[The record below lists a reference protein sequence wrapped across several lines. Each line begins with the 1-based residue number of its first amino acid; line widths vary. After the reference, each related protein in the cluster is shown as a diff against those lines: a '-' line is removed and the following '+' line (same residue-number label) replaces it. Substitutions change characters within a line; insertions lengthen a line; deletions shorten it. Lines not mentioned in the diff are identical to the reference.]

1 MSSAAGTAPPSDGGA
16 RDFSGR
22 VRWEYRPR
30 MNGTPDPG
38 EIVWTWVAYED
49 DPLVGKDRPVVVIG
63 LADRS
68 RLAVLMLS
76 TRDHSGDSRWLSIG
90 AGDWDA
96 QHRPSWVRSDR
107 VLAVRPSAIRREGS
121 MLPRPVYEAIRA
133 AAGPRDS
140 GLRRTVR
147 RLFGRSARPPITPV
161 APR

>member
-1 MSSAAGTAPPSDGGA
+1 
-16 RDFSGR
+16 
-22 VRWEYRPR
+22 